1 MIPCLWSQN
10 PEKKALVHLEK
21 KGNGL
26 MNPVVTLNKVECLL
40 SFLEQ
45 LIPTNCTWALSKC
58 HGTDSVSC
66 LPTDGCP
73 NLSCLLIS
81 KDTVVSFFSST
92 GSWRGGAAWVT
103 VTDMVSIHASE
114 DFWAFRS
121 YWALSCWPITP
132 SQDTLQEKQKK
143 GPVRCQVKTC
153 SLPERTFFS
162 NNYHIIINT
171 QERHDVKMKLLK
183 TFLD

>member
-1 MIPCLWSQN
+1 
-10 PEKKALVHLEK
+10 
-21 KGNGL
+21 
-26 MNPVVTLNKVECLL
+26 MNPGVTLNKVECLL

-45 LIPTNCTWALSKC
+45 LIPTNCTWAVSKC
-58 HGTDSVSC
+58 RGTDNISC

-81 KDTVVSFFSST
+81 KDTVVSFFLPLGHEVGEQPGWPWQT
-92 GSWRGGAAWVT
+92 WFN
-103 VTDMVSIHASE
+103 IQASE
-114 DFWAFRS
+114 DFGAFRS
-121 YWALSCWPITP
+121 YWVLSCWPITP

-162 NNYHIIINT
+162 NNYRIIINT